1 MDNSKINFQPLL
13 HNGLLKVR
21 PLLQSDF
28 DDLYRAASDPLIWE
42 QHPNK
47 NRFQL
52 KDFQNYF
59 KGGIESGGAFLVMD
73 AATEEIIGSS
83 RFSDYLPETNTVSIG
98 YTFFIRKCWGKGYN
112 MALKKIMLDYIF
124 QFVQQVNFYI
134 GAVNKRSQ
142 ISIERM
148 GAIKTGEV
156 EMAYYGE
163 AAKLDF
169 LYTITKDQWFHQQS
183 NR

>member
-1 MDNSKINFQPLL
+1 MINFQPYL
-13 HNGLLKVR
+13 NNRIVKVR

-28 DDLYRAASDPLIWE
+28 DGLYRAASDPLIWE

-47 NRFQL
+47 NRHQL
-52 KDFQNYF
+52 TDFKNYF
-59 KGGIESGGAFLVMD
+59 KGGIESGGAFLVLD
-73 AATEEIIGSS
+73 AETEEIIGSS
-83 RFSDYLPETNTVSIG
+83 RYSDFITETSTVSIG

-112 MALKKIMLDYIF
+112 QALKQLMLEYIF
-124 QFVQQVNFYI
+124 QFVQNVNFYI
-134 GAVNKRSQ
+134 GVVNKRSQ
-142 ISIERM
+142 ISIERI

-169 LYTITKDQWFHQQS
+169 LYTITKDQWLHQRS
-183 NR
+183 NV